1 MASGFAEDVGER
13 GTHRNRGGGL
23 EAAQGV
29 DGFRQGVGGDG
40 GDVVGLVPV
49 NQQAPIGV
57 AGFAQARKDGLG
69 VELLF
74 EGGHHDVIAPRH
86 FDRGIE
92 LDGVDM
98 EPLHRDGIA
107 AEESAGNSFLA
118 CHQGDFLAGICFV
131 LFLDCG
137 LIGFPVIIF

>member
-92 LDGVDM
+92 LDGVG
-98 EPLHRDGIA
+98 ERGIA
-107 AEESAGNSFLA
+107 SSRAIRETSSPVYASF
-118 CHQGDFLAGICFV
+118 CFSTAA
-131 LFLDCG
+131 
-137 LIGFPVIIF
+137 